1 MVFPWALQVP
11 EYSGTWVDEVIEWVE
26 NNLENKFH
34 EDGLYFDMDEENI
47 FISGHSAGAHVVVA
61 NLLSHC
67 GKIKGQI
74 LMSPVDGYDPF
85 GLIDDFVI
93 TPGELVCYDT
103 PTLVLICGLDEVPG
117 FNTIGDIMPACAP
130 HKLSNMR

>member
-1 MVFPWALQVP
+1 MAHNVAHQAGAA
-11 EYSGTWVDEVIEWVE
+11 SGAGASGAGNAEDIDAVVRAAKAMRV
-26 NNLENKFH
+26 NGKFH
-34 EDGLYFDMDEENI
+34 KDGLYFDMDEENI

-93 TPGELVCYDT
+93 D
-103 PTLVLICGLDEVPG
+103 
-117 FNTIGDIMPACAP
+117 
-130 HKLSNMR
+130 